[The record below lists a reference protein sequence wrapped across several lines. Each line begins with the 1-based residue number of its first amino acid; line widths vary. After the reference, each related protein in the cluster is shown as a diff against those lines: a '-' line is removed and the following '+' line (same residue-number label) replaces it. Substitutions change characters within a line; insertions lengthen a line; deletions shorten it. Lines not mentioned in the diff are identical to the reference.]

1 MRQENVQYFTDT
13 EEKFADLLIGIG
25 VRKNVA
31 TVLVFLV
38 NVQEAT
44 SREIERGTGLRQP
57 EASIAIKYMTEQG
70 WIKCQAILSER
81 QGRPV
86 KKYSLGIPV
95 KEIVAA
101 LETSKKSEVNNQ
113 LARIRKMRDYLP

>member
-1 MRQENVQYFTDT
+1 MRQENVHYFTDK
-13 EEKFADLLIGIG
+13 EEKFANLLIGIG

-31 TVLVFLV
+31 TVLVFFV
-38 NVQEAT
+38 NIPETT

-57 EASIAIKYMTEQG
+57 EVSIAIKHMAEQG
-70 WIKCQAILSER
+70 WIKIQAIPSER

-101 LETSKKSEVNNQ
+101 LETSKKSEINNR
-113 LARIRKMRDYLP
+113 LARIRKLRDYLR